1 MTIKDSLIENL
12 SGGPLIQSDLGLATN
27 VVLERVTGRGGSG
40 RFYNSENIKSL
51 TIRNCTLDKT
61 GGIYVLKAQPGA
73 TILITRNKA
82 RNIQYGGS
90 LRQFVQFN
98 QVTTAAIDVSWNEVI
113 NVFGQSR
120 VEDNVSV
127 FESAFAKIHDNYIQG
142 GLPDHC
148 GRGFSGSGIMLDSGA
163 HDNEVWN
170 NQIVETTNTGIG
182 IASGWDNKVHDNR
195 LVFDGKLDDGTTL
208 AAANVGVYVWNYDS
222 NPNWANNSAW
232 GNVVGW
238 INAAGSRND
247 WWLPNCSGNC
257 ANTSLGGTLDHS
269 RELAEYQSWLGKL
282 AANAIT
288 VGA

>member
-1 MTIKDSLIENL
+1 
-12 SGGPLIQSDLGLATN
+12 
-27 VVLERVTGRGGSG
+27 
-40 RFYNSENIKSL
+40 
-51 TIRNCTLDKT
+51 
-61 GGIYVLKAQPGA
+61 
-73 TILITRNKA
+73 
-82 RNIQYGGS
+82 
-90 LRQFVQFN
+90 
-98 QVTTAAIDVSWNEVI
+98 
-113 NVFGQSR
+113 
-120 VEDNVSV
+120 
-127 FESAFAKIHDNYIQG
+127 
-142 GLPDHC
+142 
-148 GRGFSGSGIMLDSGA
+148 MLDSGA

-182 IASGWDNKVHDNR
+182 IASGWNNKVHDNR

-232 GNVVGW
+232 GNVVSW

-257 ANTSLGGTLDHS
+257 ADTSLGGTLDHS